1 MKRKTIVAT
10 GIATAV
16 VLALGGGYAYSAAN
30 NRPLIGTTKADVG
43 PLSVTVSASG
53 SLVAARTAGVYPPT
67 AGTLGKVLVHDGDT
81 VEAGQTLAK
90 LATGPL
96 KLAVAQARAAHT
108 AAQAQVEA
116 VKNGV
121 PSAIERS
128 AANAALSAARSQVAT
143 AKKNYAAF
151 LDDYRDASS
160 DEQDQMLPTLRS
172 LKTAKSTANAALKAA
187 QATLGKLS
195 VAGRVSLARSAAS
208 QAVTATGKALDQ
220 AEANLD
226 KAELAAPFAGT
237 VSVHGTVEKGSGV
250 TPGVAVFTIV
260 DPSRMEFE
268 AQVNETDI
276 AAVVSD
282 QSAAV
287 TVDAFPDGFAGTVTR
302 VQTTAQTNSTG
313 SITFPVRVAIEAG
326 ESRLFAGMSGSADI
340 TVESIPDA
348 LTVPVESVVTTGT
361 TRSVFLVGPDGT
373 VHSREVKVGASTD
386 TAVQILSGL
395 AAGDTVATTGASGLA
410 DGQQVRTQ

>member
-30 NRPLIGTTKADVG
+30 NRPLIGTTQAEVG

-53 SLVAARTAGVYPPT
+53 SLVAARTAGVYAPA
-67 AGTLGKVLVHDGDT
+67 AGTLGKVQVHDGDT

-121 PSAIERS
+121 PAAIDRS
-128 AANAALSAARSQVAT
+128 AANAALSAARSQVST
-143 AKKNYAAF
+143 AAKNYKAFAADY
-151 LDDYRDASS
+151 DDATSEEKHD
-160 DEQDQMLPTLRS
+160 MLPTLRS
-172 LKTAKSTANAALKAA
+172 LRTAKSQANAALKAA
-187 QATLGKLS
+187 QSALNKLS
-195 VAGRVSLARSAAS
+195 VASRVSMARTAAS

-226 KAELAAPFAGT
+226 SAELTAPFAGT

-250 TPGVAVFTIV
+250 TPGVAVFTVV

-276 AAVVSD
+276 AAVIKD
-282 QSAAV
+282 QTAAV
-287 TVDAFPDGFAGTVTR
+287 TLDAFPDGFAGTVTR
-302 VQTTAQTNSTG
+302 VQTTAQTSSTG
-313 SITFPVRVAIEAG
+313 SITFPVRVAFEAG
-326 ESRLFAGMSGSADI
+326 DARLFAGMSGSADI
-340 TVESIPDA
+340 TVESISDA
-348 LTVPVESVVTTGT
+348 LTVPVESVVATGT
-361 TRSVFLVGPDGT
+361 SRSVFLVGADGT
-373 VHSREVKVGASTD
+373 VHAREVRVGASTD

-395 AAGDTVATTGASGLA
+395 APGDTVATTGASSLA
-410 DGQQVRTQ
+410 DGQQVRIQ